1 MSTTA
6 RQDMQ
11 ARLRDA
17 FEWGWR
23 KRLPVIMQSEAAEC
37 GLACVAMSAGYHGLR
52 TDMHT
57 LRQQFPTSNRGASV
71 KDLAAIAS
79 ALKFSTRTIR
89 IELEELPY
97 LERGA
102 ILHWNLS
109 HFVVFDR
116 VIKQERGD
124 ASRSVVIHDPAGGR
138 SVVPWDEVSS
148 SFTGIAIEMW
158 PTHEF
163 RPRTQRQSIT
173 LRELVGS
180 IDGLAGSVLQ
190 IAALALALEVFALAA
205 PFFLQWV
212 VDSAIVS
219 ADRGLLSILA
229 IGFALLLVVQTV
241 LGAFRSWM
249 VLYMST
255 HINLQWLDNVFAH
268 LIRLP
273 MQYFEKRHL
282 GDVLS
287 RFNAVQTMQATLS
300 ASFLEGVLDGLL
312 TIATFVMLSIYS
324 MALTGIVLGFVAAY
338 GLLRWALYQPLRQA
352 TLERIG
358 LQAREQTLFLE
369 SIRGIQSIKLFN
381 HQDQRRSRWFN
392 ALAAATN
399 RDIATQRLTLIFTVS
414 HALIAGLE
422 NIVIV
427 WVGATMVIDNT
438 FSVGMLYAYLAY
450 RLTFT
455 TRLYALIDK
464 LLELR
469 MLGLQGERLADILMT
484 RREDANVDDAADD
497 ADTVGL
503 ETPAPALVRRDAKD
517 FDIEV
522 RGLSFRYS
530 PQEPW
535 VVRNMNLH
543 VAAGESVALTGPSGC
558 GKTTFL
564 KILLGLLEPTEGE
577 VLVGGIPLRRFGLEN
592 YRSLVGAV
600 MQDDQLFSGTLGS
613 NIAFFDEPMDQ
624 ERVRRCAEIAGVA
637 SDIERLPMGYL
648 TLVGDMGVSLSG
660 GQRQRVLLARA
671 LYKQPQILFLDE
683 ATSHLDVAK
692 EREVNQAIAALTLTR
707 IVIAHRPETIKS
719 AARIVELANGGIVR
733 DFRKTEQEPR
743 ADELKA

>member
-1 MSTTA
+1 MSETA
-6 RQDMQ
+6 HPGLH
-11 ARLRDA
+11 ARIRGV
-17 FEWGWR
+17 FELGWR
-23 KRLPVIMQSEAAEC
+23 KRLPVIMQSEATEC
-37 GLACVAMSAGYHGLR
+37 GLACIAMSAEYHGLR
-52 TDMHT
+52 SDMHT
-57 LRQQFPTSNRGASV
+57 LRQQFPISSRGSSV

-79 ALKFSTRTIR
+79 GLKFSTRTIR

-102 ILHWNLS
+102 ILHWKLS

-116 VIKQERGD
+116 VVTKGRGD
-124 ASRSVVIHDPAGGR
+124 APHAIVIHDPAGGR
-138 SVVPWDEVSS
+138 MVVPWDEVSS
-148 SFTGIAIEMW
+148 SFTGIAVEMR
-158 PTHEF
+158 PAHEF
-163 RPRTQRQSIT
+163 RPKTQTQAIT
-173 LRELVGS
+173 LRHLVGGV
-180 IDGLAGSVLQ
+180 DGLAGSVLQ
-190 IAALALALEVFALAA
+190 IVALALTLEVFALAA

-241 LGAFRSWM
+241 LGTFRSWM
-249 VLYMST
+249 VLYLST
-255 HINLQWLDNVFAH
+255 HTNLQWLDNVFSH

-282 GDVLS
+282 GDVIS
-287 RFNAVQTMQATLS
+287 RFNAVQTIQATLS
-300 ASFLEGVLDGLL
+300 ASFLEGVLDGLM
-312 TIATFVMLSIYS
+312 TIATLVMLSIYS
-324 MALTGIVLGFVAAY
+324 MALTGIVLAFIAAY
-338 GLLRWALYQPLRQA
+338 GLLRWALYRPLRQA

-358 LQAREQTLFLE
+358 LRAREQSLFLE

-399 RDIATQRLTLIFTVS
+399 RDIATQRLTLVFTAS
-414 HALIAGLE
+414 HTLLAGLE

-427 WVGATMVIDNT
+427 WVGATMVIDNR

-455 TRLYALIDK
+455 SRLYALIDK
-464 LLELR
+464 FLEVR

-484 RREDANVDDAADD
+484 AREDARVDVPGGEEDAPTLLREQTTNV
-497 ADTVGL
+497 
-503 ETPAPALVRRDAKD
+503 
-517 FDIEV
+517 DIEV
-522 RGLSFRYS
+522 RDLSFRYS

-564 KILLGLLEPTEGE
+564 KILLGLLDPTEGE
-577 VLVGGIPLRRFGLEN
+577 VLVGGIPIRKFGLEN

-600 MQDDQLFSGTLGS
+600 MQDDQLFGGTLGS
-613 NIAFFDEPMDQ
+613 NIAFFDEPVDQ

-637 SDIERLPMGYL
+637 KDIDRLPMGYL

-660 GQRQRVLLARA
+660 GQRQRILLARA

-707 IVIAHRPETIKS
+707 ILIAHRPETIKS
-719 AARIVELANGGIVR
+719 AARIVEFANGGIVR
-733 DFRKTEQEPR
+733 DFRKTEHEPKS
-743 ADELKA
+743 DELKA